1 MEVRVKCTYTET
13 YLLRAKIPV
22 KYARFRGKNTLV
34 GYWTGRT
41 LDYNK
46 RAYLEVK
53 TSNATFWVK
62 KVAVNII
69 DNSNSNSEESSGFDD
84 YKPKKDYS
92 KLLLFASLL
101 LLGE

>member
-1 MEVRVKCTYTET
+1 MEVRVKCTYTDT
-13 YLLRAKIPV
+13 YLLRALKPV
-22 KYARFRGKNTLV
+22 KYAKFRGKNTLV

-53 TSNATFWVK
+53 TSNSTYWVK

-69 DNSNSNSEESSGFDD
+69 DNSNNDSEESSGFVD

-92 KLLLFASLL
+92 KLLLFALL
-101 LLGE
+101 LLGD

>member
-13 YLLRAKIPV
+13 YLLRTKIPV
-22 KYARFRGKNTLV
+22 KYAIFRGKNTLV

-69 DNSNSNSEESSGFDD
+69 DNSNNNDTPQKSNS
-84 YKPKKDYS
+84 KKG
-92 KLLLFASLL
+92 LLLLASLL